1 MNRDSFVLYADSLDI
16 LDLLSDEQAGQLFRT
31 IRNYVKGEALPELD
45 QVTNI
50 AFVPIKNHLDRDAEK
65 YEKICKKRREV
76 GALGGRPKKEPIGF
90 EKNQKVLEKTK
101 GISEKPKKPVPDPD
115 PDPDPVP
122 VPDTDPVPD
131 PVPDMYKGDKSPKK
145 RASRFTPP
153 SIEEVRAYCIE
164 RENGIDPERFCNFY
178 ESKGWMVGKNK
189 MKDWKASVRNWE
201 KINRD
206 NKPKDTVTQRLEALK
221 GFGGEAVGLFE

>member
-16 LDLLSDEQAGQLFRT
+16 LDLLSDEQAGQLFRA
-31 IRNYVKGEALPELD
+31 IRSYVKGDDLPELD
-45 QVTNI
+45 QVTKI

-65 YEKICKKRREV
+65 YEQICKKRREV
-76 GALGGRPKKEPIGF
+76 GALGGRPRKEPLGSK
-90 EKNQKVLEKTK
+90 ENQKVLAETK
-101 GISEKPKKPVPDPD
+101 RFLEKPKKPVPDTVPVHV
-115 PDPDPVP
+115 PVP
-122 VPDTDPVPD
+122 VPENVPD
-131 PVPDMYKGDKSPKK
+131 TVPDMYKGDKSPKK

-153 SIEEVRAYCIE
+153 SIEEVREYCLE
-164 RENGIDPERFCNFY
+164 RGNGIDPERFCNFY